1 MWRNSPADKLLAA
14 ATKSALLVD
23 GFVKMDRLSMM
34 ADPRSV
40 QINLIAR
47 AFIPATVTILKFT
60 IPVVWM
66 ANALARR
73 KQEIAATA
81 VNIAKSEAELRA
93 VHPGIPV

>member
-1 MWRNSPADKLLAA
+1 MLAA
-14 ATKSALLVD
+14 ATKSARSVD
-23 GFVKMDRLSMM
+23 GFAKMDPLSMTIC
-34 ADPRSV
+34 PRFV
-40 QINLIAR
+40 PINLIAR